1 MPHSTRKTLERNL
14 RSHAFTVYQWERA
27 VKFMWDII
35 GSAKPR
41 ILLSILLALHYREFS
56 AKLGINVL
64 NMGPRL
70 ITKREKRSLEVIIAA
85 SA

>member
-1 MPHSTRKTLERNL
+1 M
-14 RSHAFTVYQWERA
+14 
-27 VKFMWDII
+27 KFMWDII
-35 GSAKPR
+35 GSARPR
-41 ILLSILLALHYREFS
+41 IPLSILLAPHYRESS

-70 ITKREKRSLEVIIAA
+70 ITKREKRSLKIIMAT